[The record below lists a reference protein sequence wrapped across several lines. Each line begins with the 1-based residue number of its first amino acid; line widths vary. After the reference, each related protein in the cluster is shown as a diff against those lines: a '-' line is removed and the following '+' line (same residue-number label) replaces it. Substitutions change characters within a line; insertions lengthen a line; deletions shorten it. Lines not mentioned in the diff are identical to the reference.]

1 MMLMGVGSAGGAAPL
16 SPVTLTFQSAGVGGG
31 GGNQNTFGTI
41 TIGAAPSSNRRV
53 IVVWGSGDYN
63 TSTDP
68 IVSAVFTPDSG
79 SPVNADTIIRAG
91 IDSTTQSGLGL
102 ISAVLPIGTTT
113 TLTVTFSSSTF
124 NSPRFAVYT
133 VDNSTLSSPTSPTPY
148 FGAFTTSP
156 STVTANVLAGGA
168 LIAHYYGFSVAT
180 ENWTAGVTS
189 DGAISGPNDFGHL
202 SNTSASTGYAVTN
215 TWTVSGSGNPDIA
228 LWVYR

>member
-16 SPVTLTFQSAGVGGG
+16 SPVTLTFQSASIGASS
-31 GGNQNTFGTI
+31 GNTGTFGTI
-41 TIGAAPSSNRRV
+41 TIGASPSANRRV

-63 TSTDP
+63 TGRDP
-68 IVSAVFTPDSG
+68 IISAVFTPDSG
-79 SPVNADTIIRAG
+79 SPINADTVIRAG
-91 IDSTTQSGLGL
+91 VDPTTSAGLGL
-102 ISAVLPIGTTT
+102 ISAVLPVGATT
-113 TLTVTFSSSTF
+113 TLTVTYSNSAF
-124 NSPRFAVYT
+124 NAPRFAVYT
-133 VDNSTLSSPTSPTPY
+133 VDNSTLSNPTSPTPY

-156 STVTANVLAGGA
+156 STVTANLLAGGA
-168 LIAHYYGFSVAT
+168 LIAHYFGFSVAT
-180 ENWTAGVTS
+180 ENWTAGVIS